1 MRKAFQTKKRQTIDE
16 KWLQILH
23 PNFEGVQGEVLV
35 SFELLTQGTRPLNFH
50 CSVISSLLM
59 QRIQKN
65 FPMDWEEKVQTSIL
79 SSKNLFAQA

>member
-1 MRKAFQTKKRQTIDE
+1 MRKAFQTKRRQTIDE
-16 KWLQILH
+16 KWLQVMH

-35 SFELLTQGTRPLNFH
+35 SFELLTQGTVPSKFH
-50 CSVISSLLM
+50 SVLSSLLM

-65 FPMDWEEKVQTSIL
+65 FPTDWEEKVQTSIL